1 MKNSSKSAGNS
12 AVYYGMYILSML
24 IFGTNGFFVAH
35 ISVESSQIVLVRT
48 LIGGL
53 MLTVLVLLRGGFD
66 RNTVRNFELGANV
79 LQAVKSRAEGR
90 FAVLAADTQNHT
102 VSLLDSVNEL
112 EAIGAIMSAITSAV
126 LGMLANSGHRV
137 SPFQPIQDNCFGD
150 GRPCTNNR
158 VLSRDAVSGRF
169 VKAAEAQN
177 GVSVGSEGFHIGNLS
192 RWV

>member
-1 MKNSSKSAGNS
+1 MIERFQTQTSENNALRGIQEVLSRTNAS
-12 AVYYGMYILSML
+12 AVVVYVYDLEEGHVVM
-24 IFGTNGFFVAH
+24 GP
-35 ISVESSQIVLVRT
+35 
-48 LIGGL
+48 
-53 MLTVLVLLRGGFD
+53 FD
-66 RNTVRNFELGANV
+66 RNTVRNFELSANV

-177 GVSVGSEGFHIGNLS
+177 GVSIGSEGFHIGNLS